1 MPPLQI
7 GCATDSCTYLT
18 VCATKGCAWYSVLA
32 VAPDTIEREIL
43 IDAPPRVVWSIVT
56 EAEHLAGWFS
66 DEAEID
72 LRSGGRMLLTWRGH
86 GAYEGRVET
95 VDPPRLLAFRWQTRE
110 GEFSEANS
118 TLVVMTLEAEETG
131 TRLRVVESGF
141 ATLPWP
147 DNARARYADENS
159 KGWLTELDE
168 LRDYVARTVGANSD
182 R

>member
-1 MPPLQI
+1 MVI
-7 GCATDSCTYLT
+7 AF
-18 VCATKGCAWYSVLA
+18 LA
-32 VAPDTIEREIL
+32 VAPDTIQREIL

-56 EAEHLAGWFS
+56 QAEHLAGWFS

-72 LRSGGRMLLTWRGH
+72 LRSGGRMLLTWREH

-95 VDPPRLLAFRWQTRE
+95 VDPPHLLAFRWQTRE

-118 TLVVMTLEAEETG
+118 TLVVMTLEAEEGG

-141 ATLPWP
+141 ATLPRP

-168 LRDYVARTVGANSD
+168 LRDYVDRTVGANSD

>member
-1 MPPLQI
+1 
-7 GCATDSCTYLT
+7 
-18 VCATKGCAWYSVLA
+18 

-110 GEFSEANS
+110 GEFSETNS
-118 TLVVMTLEAEETG
+118 TLVVMTLKAEEPG

-141 ATLPWP
+141 ATLPWAHE
-147 DNARARYADENS
+147 ARARYADENS

-168 LRDYVARTVGANSD
+168 LRGYVAQRRRRNRD

>member
-1 MPPLQI
+1 
-7 GCATDSCTYLT
+7 
-18 VCATKGCAWYSVLA
+18 

-56 EAEHLAGWFS
+56 EAKHLAGWFS

-86 GAYEGRVET
+86 GTYAGRVET
-95 VDPPRLLAFRWQTRE
+95 VDPPRLFAFRWQTRE

-118 TLVVMTLEAEETG
+118 TLVVMTLEAEETR

-141 ATLPWP
+141 ATLPLP

>member
-1 MPPLQI
+1 MVI
-7 GCATDSCTYLT
+7 AF
-18 VCATKGCAWYSVLA
+18 LA
-32 VAPDTIEREIL
+32 VALDAIERETL

-56 EAEHLAGWFS
+56 EARHLAGWFS

-72 LRSGGRMLLTWRGH
+72 LRPGGRMLLTWRGH
-86 GAYEGRVET
+86 GTYAGRVET
-95 VDPPRLLAFRWQTRE
+95 VDPPRLFAFRWQTRE
-110 GEFSEANS
+110 GEFSGANS

-141 ATLPWP
+141 ATLPWA